1 MTRVHNFCAGP
12 CTLPVT
18 VLEELQDGM
27 VEFGDSGMSLIEMS
41 HRSDAYDAV
50 HQETLSLLRELCSVP
65 DDVEVMLLQGGASL
79 QFAMLAMNLLIDDRP
94 GGYIRSGSWG
104 NKAHSDAQKVIG
116 SQGPVSTYVAWDGAD
131 SKYMTMPTAA
141 DLTVDPASRF
151 VHVTTNETI
160 GGVRLNEVPDLS
172 VPVVADMS
180 SDYLSRPIDWDRVDV
195 VYGGAQKNLGPAGLA
210 VVFAR
215 RSLIDEA
222 PALPSYLS
230 YKTHADNDSLAN
242 TPPMFPIWAMG
253 GVLRWM
259 RDLGGLTELEAR
271 AAKRSGQIYDA
282 IDSSGGYFRSPVDRN
297 SRSHMNIVF
306 RVGADDAAS
315 AELEPVFL
323 SEAAAADMVNL
334 AGHRSV
340 GGMRASTYNA
350 LPDESVTA
358 LTDFMSD
365 FMARNG

>member
-18 VLEELQDGM
+18 VLEELRDGM

-41 HRSDAYDAV
+41 HRSPAYDAV
-50 HQETLSLLRELCSVP
+50 HQETLSLLRELCNVP

-79 QFAMLAMNLLIDDRP
+79 QFAMVAMNLLIDDRP

-104 NKAHSDAQKVIG
+104 NKAHSDAQKVVG
-116 SQGPVSTYVAWDGAD
+116 VNGPVPTYVAWDGAET
-131 SKYMTMPTAA
+131 SYMAMPTAA
-141 DLTVDPASRF
+141 DLTVDPSSRF

-160 GGVRLNEVPDLS
+160 GGVRLSEVPDLD

-210 VVFAR
+210 VVFAK

-222 PALPSYLS
+222 PPLPSYLS
-230 YKTHADNDSLAN
+230 YKNHADNDSLAN

-259 RDLGGLTELEAR
+259 RDLGGLTALESR
-271 AAKRSGQIYDA
+271 AAQRSGQIYNT
-282 IDSSGGYFRSPVDRN
+282 IDNSGGFFRSPVAVAD
-297 SRSHMNIVF
+297 RSHMNIVF
-306 RVGADDAAS
+306 RVGADDEAS
-315 AELEPVFL
+315 AALEPAFL
-323 SEAAAADMVNL
+323 AEAEAADMKNL

-340 GGMRASTYNA
+340 GGMRASAYNA
-350 LPDESVTA
+350 LPDESVA
-358 LTDFMSD
+358 VLTDLMADFMS
-365 FMARNG
+365 RNG